1 MRQQRGNKTPSLVH
15 HKSSM
20 STAGEPKQY
29 GLILPSKN
37 KGKAAELGTRK
48 LNPLLDS
55 DDELEQDEESPLN
68 WVEASLKK
76 SAGNS
81 GQQSLQKRLLREALE
96 EDESVFQYDEVYD
109 SMQEA
114 KTAQQTVKDPALKK
128 PKYIQNL
135 IKHAEKRKLEGER
148 RNERKVQREREAEGE
163 EFADKES
170 FVTPSYLKKMEEL
183 KKAEEEA
190 KLQELREE
198 QVDVMKHKNFGV
210 FYNHLFKQRM
220 GEVSVKEEPKSDDNE
235 EETPK
240 DKNVRKKDES
250 KRQKHYRTQRDLSE
264 SPERH
269 EQEKTRAPRHSSPSS
284 SDSDTPK
291 KVETYRDRREQYNAM
306 ERSREMEREKK
317 HHRYQPSEK
326 NRERRG
332 RSRERH
338 YGRQRTPEQ
347 DRRHR
352 GKHRSRSSDRKQ
364 RHSRSRSPASQRG
377 SGSSRG
383 SRRSPRRV
391 ASTSKTES
399 SRRPIKKERL
409 SSDREEGKV
418 STEHKNDKKT
428 KASSSDGKTTNV
440 DGVKIKKEGEQKEKE
455 KRLDKNGV
463 KIKKESEQE
472 EKEKR
477 LDRIRKLFTKRTIG
491 EKFDQALERYYQR
504 KAEREAQG

>member
-1 MRQQRGNKTPSLVH
+1 M
-15 HKSSM
+15 SS
-20 STAGEPKQY
+20 AEPKQY

-37 KGKAAELGTRK
+37 KGKATGLGTRK

-55 DDELEQDEESPLN
+55 DDELDQDEESPLN

-114 KTAQQTVKDPALKK
+114 KTAQQAVKDPSLKK

-210 FYNHLFKQRM
+210 FYSHLFKQRM
-220 GEVSVKEEPKSDDNE
+220 GEVSVKEEPKTDDNE
-235 EETPK
+235 EENPK

-269 EQEKTRAPRHSSPSS
+269 EQEKTRAPRHNSPSS
-284 SDSDTPK
+284 SDSDTAK
-291 KVETYRDRREQYNAM
+291 KVETYRDRREQYNAL
-306 ERSREMEREKK
+306 ERSREIEREKK
-317 HHRYQPSEK
+317 HHRHQTSEK
-326 NRERRG
+326 IRERRG

-338 YGRQRTPEQ
+338 YGRERTPEQ

-377 SGSSRG
+377 TGSGRG
-383 SRRSPRRV
+383 DRRSPRRV
-391 ASTSKTES
+391 ASTSKTDS
-399 SRRPIKKERL
+399 PRRPIKKERL
-409 SSDREEGKV
+409 SSDREESKE
-418 STEHKNDKKT
+418 STENKNDKKT
-428 KASSSDGKTTNV
+428 KANSSDGKTANV
-440 DGVKIKKEGEQKEKE
+440 DCM
-455 KRLDKNGV
+455 

-477 LDRIRKLFTKRTIG
+477 QDRIRKLFTKRTVG

>member
-1 MRQQRGNKTPSLVH
+1 M
-15 HKSSM
+15 SS
-20 STAGEPKQY
+20 TEPKQY

-55 DDELEQDEESPLN
+55 DDELDQDEESPLN

-114 KTAQQTVKDPALKK
+114 KTAQQAMKDPSVKK

-148 RNERKVQREREAEGE
+148 RNERKVQKEREAEGE

-190 KLQELREE
+190 KLQEMKEE
-198 QVDVMKHKNFGV
+198 QVDVLKHKNFGV
-210 FYNHLFKQRM
+210 FYSHLFKQRM
-220 GEVSVKEEPKSDDNE
+220 GEISVKEEPKADDNE
-235 EETPK
+235 GDNPK
-240 DKNVRKKDES
+240 DRNLRKKDEG

-269 EQEKTRAPRHSSPSS
+269 EQEKTRSLRHSSPSS
-284 SDSDTPK
+284 SDSDTAK

-306 ERSREMEREKK
+306 ERSREIDREKK
-317 HHRYQPSEK
+317 HHRHQTSEK
-326 NRERRG
+326 TRERRG

-338 YGRQRTPEQ
+338 YGRERTPEQ
-347 DRRHR
+347 ERRHR
-352 GKHRSRSSDRKQ
+352 WKHRSRSSERKQ
-364 RHSRSRSPASQRG
+364 RRSRSRSSASQRG
-377 SGSSRG
+377 PGSGKG
-383 SRRSPRRV
+383 DRRSPRRI
-391 ASTSKTES
+391 ASTSKTDS
-399 SRRPIKKERL
+399 PRRPVKKERL
-409 SSDREEGKV
+409 SSDREESKE
-418 STEHKNDKKT
+418 STENKNDKKT
-428 KASSSDGKTTNV
+428 KGNSTDGKTNV
-440 DGVKIKKEGEQKEKE
+440 DGM
-455 KRLDKNGV
+455 

-477 LDRIRKLFTKRTIG
+477 QDRIRKLFTKRTVG